1 MSCKDHRY
9 ICSNLKEFFFQAE
22 VLSPT
27 LGCAPTDPCFL
38 REDARIIID
47 HKMEETG
54 LQHEDVEEFGG
65 KHYGFLHLESGTIN
79 SIFR

>member
-1 MSCKDHRY
+1 
-9 ICSNLKEFFFQAE
+9 

-27 LGCAPTDPCFL
+27 LGCAPTDPCL
-38 REDARIIID
+38 IREDARIIID

-54 LQHEDVEEFGG
+54 LQHEDVEEFRG
-65 KHYGFLHLESGTIN
+65 KHYNGFLHLVSGTIN

>member
-1 MSCKDHRY
+1 MRAHR
-9 ICSNLKEFFFQAE
+9 
-22 VLSPT
+22 PM
-27 LGCAPTDPCFL
+27 FL

-54 LQHEDVEEFGG
+54 LQHEDVEEDGG
-65 KHYGFLHLESGTIN
+65 KHYNGFLHLLVSGTIN